1 MNSSSCQKPL
11 LANSPE
17 VKNFPPSVF
26 LSRVL
31 LRVRMLYY
39 LRQEVIGDQA
49 DKILEGADSR
59 LVQAYIFVVS
69 LRELIQAVRKHHGLC
84 SSALTDHY
92 NLSPF
97 LRLEYGVCP
106 LCLGVCLESGKETA
120 VFMFKRYGLSYWYS
134 DLSF

>member
-17 VKNFPPSVF
+17 VKNSPLSPVS

-49 DKILEGADSR
+49 EKILEGADSR
-59 LVQAYIFVVS
+59 WVHAWVPPGRDHLGDQS
-69 LRELIQAVRKHHGLC
+69 PHHGWRGALQTYTF
-84 SSALTDHY
+84 SA
-92 NLSPF
+92 SPF
-97 LRLEYGVCP
+97 LHLECSVCP
-106 LCLGVCLESGKETA
+106 TSLGT
-120 VFMFKRYGLSYWYS
+120 
-134 DLSF
+134 